1 MKKMYAALFALVL
14 MAGVVRAETI
24 DNPEYQNWSKFKAGT
39 WVTYKQSTDV
49 AGNKSVSETT
59 IKLLEVTAEKC
70 VLETGVKMEVAGQ
83 KIEQPAMKRDV
94 PAKLEKV
101 NTPVQQTETKD
112 APKPKE
118 GTDTVT
124 VSGNEL
130 KCKTV
135 EVEYEAQG
143 QKGTS
148 KSWVSDDVPGMMV
161 KSENKSA
168 QMSMV
173 MELVGFEKK

>member
-1 MKKMYAALFALVL
+1 MKKLYAALFAMVLV
-14 MAGVVRAETI
+14 AGVARAETI

-39 WVTYKQSTDV
+39 WVTYKQTTDV

-59 IKLLEVTAEKC
+59 IKLSEVTGEKC
-70 VLETGVKMEVAGQ
+70 VLETSVKMEVAGQ

-94 PAKLEKV
+94 PAKVEKV
-101 NTPVQQTETKD
+101 NPVPQGEVKD
-112 APKPKE
+112 PPKPKE

-161 KSENKSA
+161 KNENKSA